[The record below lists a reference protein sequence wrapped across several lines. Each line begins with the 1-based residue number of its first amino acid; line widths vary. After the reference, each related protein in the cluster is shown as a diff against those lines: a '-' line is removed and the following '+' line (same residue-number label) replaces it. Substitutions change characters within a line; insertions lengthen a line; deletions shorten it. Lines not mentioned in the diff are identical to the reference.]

1 MRASFWKVAIV
12 VALAS
17 PPLAESATA
26 AATLRMAGTGSSTG
40 MLRQVGAKF
49 TAATGIK
56 IDVVPGLGSAGAMN
70 ALADGVLDLA
80 VPGRPLKAKES
91 AAGMTQVAVMRT
103 AYVIATS
110 HRNPN
115 GLKST
120 DLAGIFTAK
129 APTWSDGTPIRIIL
143 RPRSDVDTPLLEQM
157 FAGIDKAL
165 EVARGR
171 DEVPTAA
178 TDQDNVALAERIP
191 GSLTGTT
198 MTQIKTEH
206 ADLRI
211 VPIDGVEPTLANF
224 EGGAYPFA
232 KKLYVVVP
240 PKRSVET
247 QQFVDFLR
255 SPQGVKALRDTET
268 LLDAE

>member
-1 MRASFWKVAIV
+1 MRASFWKMAIV

-17 PPLAESATA
+17 PPLAGTATA
-26 AATLRMAGTGSSTG
+26 AATLRLAGTGTSTE

-56 IDVVPGLGSAGAMN
+56 IDVIPGLGSTGAIA
-70 ALADGVLDLA
+70 ALADGLLDLA
-80 VPGRPLKAKES
+80 VPGRPLTAKES
-91 AAGMTQVAVMRT
+91 VTGLTQVAVMRT
-103 AYVIATS
+103 AFVIATS

-120 DLAGIFTAK
+120 DLAGIFTAR

-143 RPRSDVDTPLLEQM
+143 RPRSDVDTTLLGQM
-157 FAGIDKAL
+157 FAGMDNAL
-165 EVARGR
+165 EVARDR
-171 DEVPTAA
+171 DDVPTAA
-178 TDQDNVALAERIP
+178 TDQDNVALAERIA

-206 ADLRI
+206 ANLRI
-211 VPIDGVEPTLANF
+211 VPLDGAEPTLANF

-240 PKRSVET
+240 PRRSVET